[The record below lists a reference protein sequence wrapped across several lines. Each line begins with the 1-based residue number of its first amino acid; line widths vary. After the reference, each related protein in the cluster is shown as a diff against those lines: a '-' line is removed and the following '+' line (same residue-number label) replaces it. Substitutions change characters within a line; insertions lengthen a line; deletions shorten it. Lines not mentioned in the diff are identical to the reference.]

1 MSDRPTGASS
11 APEALWPAQ
20 RLIPD
25 LANNISGQLAI
36 CRACELRV
44 DGIVRNFLERSSRVA
59 FFIYW
64 IPANL
69 SYLQRCRHAGLG
81 RQ

>member
-1 MSDRPTGASS
+1 MSDRRTGASS
-11 APEALWPAQ
+11 APEALWLAQ

-44 DGIVRNFLERSSRVA
+44 DGIGRNFFLERSSRVA
-59 FFIYW
+59 FFIYC
-64 IPANL
+64 
-69 SYLQRCRHAGLG
+69 SHAGLG